1 MRGNKH
7 CSKSFE
13 LEMNLQI
20 SSTPANSVTILTIT
34 CQKQLF
40 GLTELEEVSCE
51 LLAFSLLCLHCTFNP
66 NTLPYGCARILG
78 QMFSILPAL
87 LSVSGWVVPT
97 PRLLIRKRILL
108 PGHFSPFYLSL
119 LLLFWQQILPN
130 HTKMTVFSFFIPYTV
145 WSSSVPQP
153 QASHTVPLPF
163 LRRFYFTRE
172 VKVTPLPHPLPQI
185 PSLCSGNTINC
196 VILHH
201 IHTLDL
207 I

>member
-1 MRGNKH
+1 MPALHVQSQHTALWLCQDPGPDVLHPTSTAVHVRLSGPNPSLAHPQKDFAAR
-7 CSKSFE
+7 SF
-13 LEMNLQI
+13 Q
-20 SSTPANSVTILTIT
+20 
-34 CQKQLF
+34 
-40 GLTELEEVSCE
+40 
-51 LLAFSLLCLHCTFNP
+51 
-66 NTLPYGCARILG
+66 
-78 QMFSILPAL
+78 SILFVITVAVLTADPAKPHQNDC
-87 LSVSGWVVPT
+87 S
-97 PRLLIRKRILL
+97 
-108 PGHFSPFYLSL
+108 
-119 LLLFWQQILPN
+119 
-130 HTKMTVFSFFIPYTV
+130 SFFIPYTV

-163 LRRFYFTRE
+163 LRRFYFTHE